1 MMKKT
6 HKDRVSL
13 IDRLER
19 KYAKKVQLRN
29 LIRRQNIK
37 NALRVMRGRH
47 FDDELRSESIDGIFR
62 HTQIRA

>member
-1 MMKKT
+1 MTKKT

-29 LIRRQNIK
+29 QIRRQNIK
-37 NALRVMRGRH
+37 NALRTMRGRH
-47 FDDELRSESIDGIFR
+47 FEIDEMRTESIDGFFR
-62 HTQIRA
+62 HTTA

>member
-1 MMKKT
+1 MRKT

-19 KYAKKVQLRN
+19 KYAKKIQLRN
-29 LIRRQNIK
+29 QVQRQNIK

-47 FDDELRSESIDGIFR
+47 FDDDLRTESIDGIFR
-62 HTQIRA
+62 HTQTSA